1 MGVDGA
7 RPSQWREQSDFPPPP
22 QDACSL
28 TLIHPQT
35 SWCGLGRRQGDP
47 HLPEQDS
54 RRIRRE
60 RTLKTLREDLGPGP
74 LSWQR

>member
-47 HLPEQDS
+47 HLPLLQHTWAS
-54 RRIRRE
+54 
-60 RTLKTLREDLGPGP
+60 PGRLTP
-74 LSWQR
+74 GSPPTQ